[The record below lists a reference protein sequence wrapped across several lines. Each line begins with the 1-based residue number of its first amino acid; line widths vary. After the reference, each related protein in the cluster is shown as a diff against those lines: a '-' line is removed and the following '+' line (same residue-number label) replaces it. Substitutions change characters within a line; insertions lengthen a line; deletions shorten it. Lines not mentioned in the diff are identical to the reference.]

1 MTNPATSQVPPA
13 APSGG
18 LFSGAAA
25 PASTSAPAASNAAKH
40 SLFDSPK
47 PTESK
52 PSRGGLFSGAT
63 PTTGATPSAGA
74 TSSATTA
81 APTSTTAPATGGL
94 FGKAAPATTTTTSA
108 PTNSSL
114 LDKKP
119 ESTGETTAGTAS
131 GAAADATGGLKAT
144 RPPPTSRLK
153 NKSMDEIINR
163 WTADLENY
171 KVQFVAQAGEI
182 KTFDEVLIT
191 NGEKIFNLHTNT
203 QEAEKTQ
210 ARMDA
215 ILQQLENEQEELG
228 VTLDYYESQITNFF
242 EAQFGS
248 AEGMQPADQEREKTY
263 SLAEGLNETLSA
275 MESDLGEMIKV
286 INKAG
291 TTLGKTSD
299 SEDPVICPSHPPT
312 RVTLIR

>member
-1 MTNPATSQVPPA
+1 M
-13 APSGG
+13 
-18 LFSGAAA
+18 
-25 PASTSAPAASNAAKH
+25 
-40 SLFDSPK
+40 
-47 PTESK
+47 
-52 PSRGGLFSGAT
+52 
-63 PTTGATPSAGA
+63 
-74 TSSATTA
+74 
-81 APTSTTAPATGGL
+81 
-94 FGKAAPATTTTTSA
+94 
-108 PTNSSL
+108 
-114 LDKKP
+114 
-119 ESTGETTAGTAS
+119 
-131 GAAADATGGLKAT
+131 
-144 RPPPTSRLK
+144 K

-299 SEDPVICPSHPPT
+299 SEDPLSQIVKILNEHLSSLQWIDTHTTEVIEKIQDAQKVQGGTSGGD
-312 RVTLIR
+312 RKNVSTLDADSEFFPGRSYRMP